1 MAGPLYARYIPEKA
15 PTKTKASVQ
24 SIEAPEAPEAQKSAP
39 SARPAKKEKKER
51 ERPKKRKR
59 DKHEESEE
67 EEASKKHK
75 SVLSKFEKSKRVAD
89 AVREEPEQAAQAIEE
104 EQPELHDLVPLPQPE
119 PVPEPDYKPTFSAL
133 SPWLAHPIT
142 VTSRATTPFSTL
154 PIDTKLVSHL
164 NQKGYTEAFAV
175 QSAVLP
181 LLLPG
186 PKHHPGDI
194 CVSAATGSGKTLAY
208 VLPMVESMRH
218 RVVTKLQGLVVVPT
232 RELVAQAREI
242 AELCSVGMG
251 LKVGTAVGNH
261 SFAAEQEMLVKKGR
275 RYDPE
280 KYKIL
285 QAKAKERILY
295 GTAEQDAYLD
305 DAVDMLP
312 GHVPEYESKVDI
324 LVCTP
329 GRLVEHIQSTTG
341 FSLDDVQW
349 LVIDEA
355 DRLLDQSFQEWVGVV
370 MAALQA
376 EKPYE
381 EMNARDQVLSKMW
394 YPPERRT
401 VRKVILSATMTRDLS
416 KLDTLRLRRPK
427 LVVIED
433 AGELAGQEA
442 NLQDTL
448 AAASGAIF
456 ELPPTL
462 KEWAIPVGDG
472 SDKPLYLLRL
482 LQTHILHENEAK
494 ARARL
499 EDSTASGSGDDD
511 DSSSVLSD
519 SSSDVSDTSSSSSDA
534 ASFTSS
540 DSEHDSAAS
549 DSEVDSIPRRDPP
562 KPSARRAIPSTNSG
576 VLIFTS
582 TTESATRLSRL
593 LTYLHP
599 PYAPLT
605 ALLTKSSATSTGRK
619 TLSRFRSGTLRI
631 LIATDRASRGL
642 DIPELA
648 HIINYDIPRS
658 VTSYVHRVGRTARA
672 GREGEA
678 WTLFTD
684 VEGRWF
690 WNAIARGEEIRR
702 GGRKVERVKIVPAE
716 AREGYEEALGKLKG
730 DVEGAGR

>member
-24 SIEAPEAPEAQKSAP
+24 SIEAPEAQKYAL

-51 ERPKKRKR
+51 EQPKKRKR

-75 SVLSKFEKSKRVAD
+75 VAD

-133 SPWLAHPIT
+133 PPWLAHPIT

-186 PKHHPGDI
+186 PKHHAGDI

-242 AELCSVGMG
+242 AELCSVGTG

-499 EDSTASGSGDDD
+499 EDSTASGSGDED

-519 SSSDVSDTSSSSSDA
+519 SSSDNTTQQPPTQKLTPYHA
-534 ASFTSS
+534 ATPKALSP
-540 DSEHDSAAS
+540 AS
-549 DSEVDSIPRRDPP
+549 YTFDQLRRPNLHLNHRIRNPP
-562 KPSARRAIPSTNSG
+562 
-576 VLIFTS
+576 L
-582 TTESATRLSRL
+582 
-593 LTYLHP
+593 P
-599 PYAPLT
+599 PPHLPAPALRPLT
-605 ALLTKSSATSTGRK
+605 TLLTKSSATSTGRK

-684 VEGRWF
+684 
-690 WNAIARGEEIRR
+690 GEEIRR

-716 AREGYEEALGKLKG
+716 AREEYEEALGKLKG

>member
-1 MAGPLYARYIPEKA
+1 M
-15 PTKTKASVQ
+15 
-24 SIEAPEAPEAQKSAP
+24 
-39 SARPAKKEKKER
+39 
-51 ERPKKRKR
+51 
-59 DKHEESEE
+59 
-67 EEASKKHK
+67 
-75 SVLSKFEKSKRVAD
+75 
-89 AVREEPEQAAQAIEE
+89 
-104 EQPELHDLVPLPQPE
+104 
-119 PVPEPDYKPTFSAL
+119 
-133 SPWLAHPIT
+133 
-142 VTSRATTPFSTL
+142 
-154 PIDTKLVSHL
+154 
-164 NQKGYTEAFAV
+164 
-175 QSAVLP
+175 
-181 LLLPG
+181 
-186 PKHHPGDI
+186 GDI

-208 VLPMVESMRH
+208 VLPMVESMRQ

-242 AELCSVGMG
+242 AELCAVGTG
-251 LKVGTAVGNH
+251 LKIGTAVGNH
-261 SFAAEQEMLVKKGR
+261 SFVAEQEMLVKKGR

-285 QAKAKERILY
+285 QARAKERIVY
-295 GTAEQDAYLD
+295 GAAEQDAYLD

-324 LVCTP
+324 LISTP

-341 FSLDDVQW
+341 FSLDDVRW

-355 DRLLDQSFQEWVGVV
+355 DRLLDQSFQEWVEVV

-381 EMNARDQVLSKMW
+381 EMSARDQVLSKMW

-416 KLDTLRLRRPK
+416 KLDTLKLRRPK
-427 LVVIED
+427 LMVVED
-433 AGELAGQEA
+433 AGESLGQEA
-442 NLQDTL
+442 NPQDGP
-448 AAASGAIF
+448 AATSGATF

-472 SDKPLYLLRL
+472 ADKPLYLLRL
-482 LQTHILHENEAK
+482 LQTRILHEKEPK
-494 ARARL
+494 ARVRP
-499 EDSTASGSGDDD
+499 DTSIVSGSEDDD
-511 DSSSVLSD
+511 EDSSSVSTE
-519 SSSDVSDTSSSSSDA
+519 SSSDVSDTSASPSSAVSSSSDSGDNSSTSEPETDSNSPARPLKASTSQA
-534 ASFTSS
+534 A
-540 DSEHDSAAS
+540 H
-549 DSEVDSIPRRDPP
+549 P
-562 KPSARRAIPSTNSG
+562 TNAG

-599 PYAPLT
+599 PYTPQI
-605 ALLTKSSATSTGRK
+605 ALLTKSSATSAGRK
-619 TLSRFRSGTLRI
+619 TLQRFRAGHLRI

-648 HIINYDIPRS
+648 HIVNYDIPRS

-672 GREGEA
+672 GRAGEA

-702 GGRKVERVKIVPAE
+702 GGRKVERVKIVPDE
-716 AREGYEEALGKLKG
+716 RREEYEEALGRLKG